1 MAGSGARRVQGVR
14 RGNVAG
20 SGWGR
25 RGGKVGGCRQW
36 GWSGG
41 GMK

>member
-20 SGWGR
+20 SGWGE
-25 RGGKVGGCRQW
+25 K
-36 GWSGG
+36 GWEGG
-41 GMK
+41 GGAGSGVGAVEE